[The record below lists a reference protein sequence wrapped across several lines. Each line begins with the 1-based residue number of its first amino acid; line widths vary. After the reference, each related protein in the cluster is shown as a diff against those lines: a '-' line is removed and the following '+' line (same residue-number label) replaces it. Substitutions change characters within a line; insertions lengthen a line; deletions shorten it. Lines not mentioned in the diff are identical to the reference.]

1 MFPFDLSCNDFIEK
15 KKSDVLNHIKTMYRA
30 IVQKMQ
36 CNMEHAVIFDLQR
49 LNKLDKQRFMG
60 TFYGIILR

>member
-1 MFPFDLSCNDFIEK
+1 
-15 KKSDVLNHIKTMYRA
+15 
-30 IVQKMQ
+30 MQ
-36 CNMEHAVIFDLQR
+36 CNMEHAVIFDLQQ